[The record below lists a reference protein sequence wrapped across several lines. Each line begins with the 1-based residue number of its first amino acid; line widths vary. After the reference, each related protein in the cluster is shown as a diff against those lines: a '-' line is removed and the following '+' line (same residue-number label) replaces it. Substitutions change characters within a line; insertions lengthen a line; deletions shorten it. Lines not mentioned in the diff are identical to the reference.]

1 MSTEWLTQKNEPG
14 SGFHLLSKILVRK
27 GESTWSCHCVY
38 TTILLQASW
47 CVVHQVRCPPRYP
60 NRSKIAIPFLRL
72 HFYRFSFLLHTISCK
87 GPKHAAEL
95 TITTVQ
101 LYQLLIFGVHCIHST
116 FQTTNTHNWIDR
128 MENAKTRAGWH
139 AQKMPSQHSGQSF
152 Q

>member
-27 GESTWSCHCVY
+27 GESTWSCHCVT

-47 CVVHQVRCPPRYP
+47 CVVHQVRCPPRYT

-72 HFYRFSFLLHTISCK
+72 HFYRFSFLLHNISCK

-101 LYQLLIFGVHCIHST
+101 LYQLLIFEST
-116 FQTTNTHNWIDR
+116 AFIPHFRLLIPTIESIEWK
-128 MENAKTRAGWH
+128 M
-139 AQKMPSQHSGQSF
+139 QKRGQGDMPKKCPVNIAD
-152 Q
+152 